1 MKNLFR
7 IIPIFLISLTTLQSC
22 NNNDDENVEDVSTIV
37 NLAVDSAD
45 LTSLV
50 AALDRAN
57 LVSTLNGEGPFTVL
71 APTNNAFAAFLSA
84 NNFNS
89 LEDVPV
95 DILTKVLLNHV
106 ISGSLISTDLSTGYA
121 NTLATSAASQTPLSI
136 YVDTSNGVKF
146 NGVSSVSAAD
156 ILAVNGVIHKVDE
169 VIGLPNIVTF
179 ATADPIFS
187 TLVSA
192 LTRSDLT
199 TDFVGVLSTD
209 SATAPAPFTV
219 FAPINDAFNRLLTE
233 LNLTSLSQIDE
244 PTLDVVLKNHVVG
257 GANVL
262 DSNLTDNLTISTLGG
277 DITADISGGARLTD
291 SSGRVSDIIA
301 TNVQANNGVIH
312 AINKVILPLQQ
323 PTTNNIVDVA
333 VGSENLSTLV
343 AALERADL
351 VTTLANQGPFT
362 VLAPSNEAFNTFLS
376 DNGFSN
382 LDDVPVDVL
391 NNILRNH
398 VIGGRL
404 ESTDL
409 TTGYASTFATTSASD
424 ASMSIFID
432 ISNGVTFNG
441 VSSVTN
447 ANIEA
452 DNGIVHLVDAV
463 IGLPSVVT
471 FAVADPTFSTLVAAL
486 TRDDLTTDFVG
497 VLSTATG
504 TSPAPFTVFAPTNDA
519 FGSLLSELGIA
530 GLADIDEPTLD
541 AVLKNHVVAG
551 ANVLDTD
558 LTDDMTVTTLGG
570 DITANVTGG
579 ATLTDSS
586 GRVSDIIAT
595 NIQANNGIIHA
606 INKVILP

>member
-233 LNLTSLSQIDE
+233 LNLTSLSQLDE

-376 DNGFSN
+376 DNGFN
-382 LDDVPVDVL
+382 NIDDVPVDVL

-398 VIGGRL
+398 VVGGRL

-432 ISNGVTFNG
+432 TSNGVTFNG

-530 GLADIDEPTLD
+530 GLADIDEPTLE

-551 ANVLDTD
+551 ANVFDTD
-558 LTDDMTVTTLGG
+558 LTDNLTITTLGG

-579 ATLTDSS
+579 VTLTDAN
-586 GRVSDIIAT
+586 GRVSDIITT
-595 NIQANNGIIHA
+595 NVQANNGIIHA

>member
-1 MKNLFR
+1 MKNLFK
-7 IIPIFLISLTTLQSC
+7 IIPILLISLTTLQSC

-57 LVSTLNGEGPFTVL
+57 LVSALNGEGPFTVL
-71 APTNNAFAAFLSA
+71 APTNDAFTAFLSA

-136 YVDTSNGVKF
+136 YVDTSNGVRF

-156 ILAVNGVIHKVDE
+156 ILAVNGVIHKVDA

-179 ATADPIFS
+179 ATADPNFS

-209 SATAPAPFTV
+209 AATAPAPFTV

-233 LNLTSLSQIDE
+233 LNLASLSEIDE
-244 PTLDVVLKNHVVG
+244 PTLDVVLKYHVVG

-262 DSNLTDNLTISTLGG
+262 DSNLTDNLTVSTLSG

-312 AINKVILPLQQ
+312 AINNVILP
-323 PTTNNIVDVA
+323 
-333 VGSENLSTLV
+333 
-343 AALERADL
+343 
-351 VTTLANQGPFT
+351 
-362 VLAPSNEAFNTFLS
+362 
-376 DNGFSN
+376 
-382 LDDVPVDVL
+382 
-391 NNILRNH
+391 
-398 VIGGRL
+398 
-404 ESTDL
+404 
-409 TTGYASTFATTSASD
+409 
-424 ASMSIFID
+424 
-432 ISNGVTFNG
+432 
-441 VSSVTN
+441 
-447 ANIEA
+447 
-452 DNGIVHLVDAV
+452 
-463 IGLPSVVT
+463 
-471 FAVADPTFSTLVAAL
+471 
-486 TRDDLTTDFVG
+486 
-497 VLSTATG
+497 
-504 TSPAPFTVFAPTNDA
+504 
-519 FGSLLSELGIA
+519 
-530 GLADIDEPTLD
+530 
-541 AVLKNHVVAG
+541 
-551 ANVLDTD
+551 
-558 LTDDMTVTTLGG
+558 
-570 DITANVTGG
+570 
-579 ATLTDSS
+579 
-586 GRVSDIIAT
+586 
-595 NIQANNGIIHA
+595 
-606 INKVILP
+606 

>member
-1 MKNLFR
+1 MKNLFK
-7 IIPIFLISLTTLQSC
+7 IIPILLISLTTLQSC

-71 APTNNAFAAFLSA
+71 APTNDAFAAFLSA

-179 ATADPIFS
+179 ATADPNFS

-192 LTRSDLT
+192 LTRTDLT

-262 DSNLTDNLTISTLGG
+262 DSNLTDNLTINTLGG

-291 SSGRVSDIIA
+291 SSGRVSNIIS
-301 TNVQANNGVIH
+301 TNVQADNGVIH

-351 VTTLANQGPFT
+351 VTTLSNQGPFT

-409 TTGYASTFATTSASD
+409 TTGYASTFATTPASD
-424 ASMSIFID
+424 ANMSIFID
-432 ISNGVTFNG
+432 VSNGVKFNG
-441 VSSVTN
+441 ISSVTD
-447 ANIEA
+447 ADISA
-452 DNGIVHLVDAV
+452 DNGIVHVVDAV

>member
-1 MKNLFR
+1 MKNLFK
-7 IIPIFLISLTTLQSC
+7 IIPILLISLTTLQSC

-57 LVSTLNGEGPFTVL
+57 LVSALNGEGPFTVL
-71 APTNNAFAAFLSA
+71 APTNDAFAAFLSA

-136 YVDTSNGVKF
+136 YVNTSNGVRF

-156 ILAVNGVIHKVDE
+156 ILAVNGVIHKVDA

-179 ATADPIFS
+179 ATADPNFS

-209 SATAPAPFTV
+209 AATAPAPFTV

-233 LNLTSLSQIDE
+233 LNLASLSEIDE
-244 PTLDVVLKNHVVG
+244 PTLDVVLKYHVVG

-262 DSNLTDNLTISTLGG
+262 DSNLTDNLTVSTLSG

-312 AINKVILPLQQ
+312 AINNVILP
-323 PTTNNIVDVA
+323 
-333 VGSENLSTLV
+333 
-343 AALERADL
+343 
-351 VTTLANQGPFT
+351 
-362 VLAPSNEAFNTFLS
+362 
-376 DNGFSN
+376 
-382 LDDVPVDVL
+382 
-391 NNILRNH
+391 
-398 VIGGRL
+398 
-404 ESTDL
+404 
-409 TTGYASTFATTSASD
+409 
-424 ASMSIFID
+424 
-432 ISNGVTFNG
+432 
-441 VSSVTN
+441 
-447 ANIEA
+447 
-452 DNGIVHLVDAV
+452 
-463 IGLPSVVT
+463 
-471 FAVADPTFSTLVAAL
+471 
-486 TRDDLTTDFVG
+486 
-497 VLSTATG
+497 
-504 TSPAPFTVFAPTNDA
+504 
-519 FGSLLSELGIA
+519 
-530 GLADIDEPTLD
+530 
-541 AVLKNHVVAG
+541 
-551 ANVLDTD
+551 
-558 LTDDMTVTTLGG
+558 
-570 DITANVTGG
+570 
-579 ATLTDSS
+579 
-586 GRVSDIIAT
+586 
-595 NIQANNGIIHA
+595 
-606 INKVILP
+606 

>member
-1 MKNLFR
+1 MKNLFK
-7 IIPIFLISLTTLQSC
+7 IIPILLISLTTLQSC

-57 LVSTLNGEGPFTVL
+57 LVSALNGEGPFTVL
-71 APTNNAFAAFLSA
+71 APTNDAFAAFLSA

-136 YVDTSNGVKF
+136 YVDTSNGVRF

-156 ILAVNGVIHKVDE
+156 ILAVNGVIHKVDA

-179 ATADPIFS
+179 ATADPNFS

-233 LNLTSLSQIDE
+233 LNLASLSEIDE
-244 PTLDVVLKNHVVG
+244 PTLDVVLKYHVVG

-262 DSNLTDNLTISTLGG
+262 DSNLTDNLTVSTLSG

-312 AINKVILPLQQ
+312 AINNVILP
-323 PTTNNIVDVA
+323 
-333 VGSENLSTLV
+333 
-343 AALERADL
+343 
-351 VTTLANQGPFT
+351 
-362 VLAPSNEAFNTFLS
+362 
-376 DNGFSN
+376 
-382 LDDVPVDVL
+382 
-391 NNILRNH
+391 
-398 VIGGRL
+398 
-404 ESTDL
+404 
-409 TTGYASTFATTSASD
+409 
-424 ASMSIFID
+424 
-432 ISNGVTFNG
+432 
-441 VSSVTN
+441 
-447 ANIEA
+447 
-452 DNGIVHLVDAV
+452 
-463 IGLPSVVT
+463 
-471 FAVADPTFSTLVAAL
+471 
-486 TRDDLTTDFVG
+486 
-497 VLSTATG
+497 
-504 TSPAPFTVFAPTNDA
+504 
-519 FGSLLSELGIA
+519 
-530 GLADIDEPTLD
+530 
-541 AVLKNHVVAG
+541 
-551 ANVLDTD
+551 
-558 LTDDMTVTTLGG
+558 
-570 DITANVTGG
+570 
-579 ATLTDSS
+579 
-586 GRVSDIIAT
+586 
-595 NIQANNGIIHA
+595 
-606 INKVILP
+606 